1 MNLGSKVINEYK
13 HTYTLESNANVSLQ
27 LLLLLLWWSLMI
39 LFIFHSLILEVEK
52 WKKKGALE
60 ALPFHHFEN
69 GKKKQWDFHSC
80 KLTRHSCYER
90 APQVACLLKEEERV
104 GFHSRVQ

>member
-1 MNLGSKVINEYK
+1 
-13 HTYTLESNANVSLQ
+13 
-27 LLLLLLWWSLMI
+27 MI
-39 LFIFHSLILEVEK
+39 FFLFHSLILEVEK

-69 GKKKQWDFHSC
+69 AKKTQWDFHSC

-90 APQVACLLKEEERV
+90 APQVACLMKEEEGV
-104 GFHSRVQ
+104 GFHAQPCCYSLKSTVMEKIVPLYHYLGLNY